1 MSDFFYFLGSFIIL
15 GILFLAVFTKDFNSD
30 FTKLKK
36 YNEHIVVDK
45 DKRMAGGMMENFVV
59 LRQKSITG
67 APDSTQ
73 NSVAFRC
80 DDIMFESMEVGDTI
94 NYQKYEKKYN
104 LTE

>member
-1 MSDFFYFLGSFIIL
+1 
-15 GILFLAVFTKDFNSD
+15 
-30 FTKLKK
+30 
-36 YNEHIVVDK
+36 
-45 DKRMAGGMMENFVV
+45 MMENFVV

-67 APDSTQ
+67 ESDSTQ